1 MEINKEQI
9 DTFIRNIHGSELD
22 SSFQYGVVELPNEL
36 DRVKQIQ
43 ETIDKGRHAGMTF
56 TFSKPEYSGASNKF
70 EWANSA
76 IVVAYNYMKKSSYQ
90 TISEPGNSR
99 IAVFSTKDHYE
110 PLRKEIDLI
119 IESLIKN
126 NYQAK
131 SFVDSSFHY
140 DRLFFEEAG
149 LGWQGKSTMM
159 LSPGVGP
166 WQLLGTIFTS
176 KEFIASN
183 KTKQSCGDCNYCKIA
198 CPTGALNED
207 YILDANLC
215 IAYWLQSPKIIPR
228 DFRIA
233 IGDRFYGCD
242 ECLISCPPGQ
252 REVRL
257 KSQDGNINIVDFL
270 QKKDEEILKDF
281 ERFYIPKLNASYLRR
296 NALIALSN
304 NPIYGAET
312 TFVKYLSNS
321 NPELAMYA
329 VWCLWRISRLD
340 VLYEYSHKI
349 IGKNKIVQDEIDWA
363 LKMPS

>member
-1 MEINKEQI
+1 MEINKEQLE
-9 DTFIRNIHGSELD
+9 TFISKIHGYKLE
-22 SSFQYGVVELPNEL
+22 SSFQYGVVELPSDL
-36 DRVKQIQ
+36 DRTEQIQ
-43 ETIDKGRHAGMTF
+43 ETKDKGRNAGMTF
-56 TFSKPEYSGASNKF
+56 TFSKPEYSGISNKF

-76 IVVAYNYMKKSSYQ
+76 IAIAYNYMKTSSYE
-90 TISEPGNSR
+90 TISKPGHAR
-99 IAVFSTKDHYE
+99 VAAFSSEDHYE

-119 IESLIKN
+119 IETLTKN
-126 NYQAK
+126 NHQAK

-159 LSPGVGP
+159 LSPGIGP
-166 WQLLGTIFTS
+166 WQLLGTIYTS
-176 KEFIASN
+176 KKFVASN
-183 KTKQSCGDCNYCKIA
+183 KTKQSCGECNYCQIA

-252 REVRL
+252 REVRF
-257 KSQDGNINIVDFL
+257 KSQDRNINSVELLRKND
-270 QKKDEEILKDF
+270 DEILKEY

-296 NALIALSN
+296 NALIALAN
-304 NPIYGAET
+304 NPTHNAQT
-312 TFVKYLSNS
+312 TILKYLSNP
-321 NPELAMYA
+321 NPELAMYS

-340 VLYEYSHKI
+340 LLNVYSHKI
-349 IGKNKIVQDEIDWA
+349 NENNKIVQDEIDWA